1 MLRWY
6 SDPRTRLA
14 LAGALALLAALLF
27 AWFLVRAD
35 AVHPLLVE
43 IGRNAGKHPPQLM
56 FMLFSTGGA
65 FALLA
70 LAVAGGEWLARAL
83 RPIAVIGSDALMAF
97 IVHISVIFV
106 LFRETLGYYQT
117 VSYERALLLT
127 VLLIAATATWI
138 WLWQAMKRAMTPAVQ
153 RQSRG

>member
-1 MLRWY
+1 MIAAI
-6 SDPRTRLA
+6 LA
-14 LAGALALLAALLF
+14 LALVSTLLF
-27 AWFLVRAD
+27 AWFLARAGD
-35 AVHPLLVE
+35 LRPLLVE
-43 IGRNAGKHPPQLM
+43 IARNVGKHPPQLM

-65 FALLA
+65 LALLA

-106 LFRETLGYYQT
+106 LFRETLGYYQA
-117 VSYERALLLT
+117 VSYERALVLT

-138 WLWQAMKRAMTPAVQ
+138 WLWQAMKRAMAPAVQ